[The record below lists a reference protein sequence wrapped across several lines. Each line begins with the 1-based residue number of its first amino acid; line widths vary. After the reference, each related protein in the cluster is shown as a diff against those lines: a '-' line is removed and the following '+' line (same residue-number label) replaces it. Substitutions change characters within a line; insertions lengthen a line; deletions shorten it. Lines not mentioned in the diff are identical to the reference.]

1 MANKT
6 MNFSL
11 SSLGVFS
18 DECPTFL
25 EMMNDIDKKEQYYI
39 IIKKI
44 NVAIRATYYI
54 FRCRIR
60 NGDTRLNEILIFG

>member
-1 MANKT
+1 MT
-6 MNFSL
+6 L
-11 SSLGVFS
+11 QL
-18 DECPTFL
+18 
-25 EMMNDIDKKEQYYI
+25 DIDKKEQYYI

-60 NGDTRLNEILIFG
+60 NGDTRLNEILIFELFNLKQPIVICLVARFSIVHS